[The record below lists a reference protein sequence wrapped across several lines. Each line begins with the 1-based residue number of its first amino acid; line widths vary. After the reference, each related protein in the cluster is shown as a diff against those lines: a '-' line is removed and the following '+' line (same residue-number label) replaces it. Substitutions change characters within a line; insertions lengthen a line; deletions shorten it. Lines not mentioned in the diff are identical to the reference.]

1 MIARLGALLLLFYAL
16 GFVLFA
22 FTLGKP
28 ASADAPATDAAI
40 VLTGGPG
47 RIEHAIEVV
56 RNHQAKRLLVDGV
69 DPSVTKA
76 DLARRI
82 PGSRPWLACCVDL
95 GSESVD
101 TRSNAEEAGRW
112 LGCCVDLGSESVD
125 TRSNAEEAG
134 RWLARHKYRSLRLI
148 TSDWHM
154 RRARY
159 EFEKVLGRKYE
170 LITDAVRTEPS
181 FLTLFGEYNKYLL
194 RRLAVWA
201 DL

>member
-1 MIARLGALLLLFYAL
+1 MITRAAALLLLVYAL
-16 GFVLFA
+16 AFALFA

-28 ASADAPATDAAI
+28 APASAPVTDAAV
-40 VLTGGPG
+40 VLTGGAG
-47 RIEHAIEVV
+47 RFEHAMDVL
-56 RNHQAKRLLVDGV
+56 RTGKAKRLLVSGV

-76 DLARRI
+76 DLARRVA
-82 PGSRPWLACCVDL
+82 GSGKWLACCVDL

-101 TRSNAEEAGRW
+101 TRSNAEET
-112 LGCCVDLGSESVD
+112 S
-125 TRSNAEEAG
+125 
-134 RWLARHKYRSLRLI
+134 RWLAKHKFRSVLLI

-159 EFEKVLGRKYE
+159 EFQKALDDKYK
-170 LITDAVRTEPS
+170 LQTDAVQTEPS
-181 FLTLFGEYNKYLL
+181 LVTLFGEYNKYLL

>member
-1 MIARLGALLLLFYAL
+1 MIARAASLIALIYLL
-16 GFVLFA
+16 GFIFFA
-22 FTLGKP
+22 LTLGRP
-28 ASADAPATDAAI
+28 AAADAPVTQAAV

-47 RIEHAIEVV
+47 RLEHAIDVLKD
-56 RNHQAKRLLVDGV
+56 RRAGRLLVAGA

-76 DLARRI
+76 DLARRL
-82 PGSRPWLACCVDL
+82 GGNRKLVACCVDL

-112 LGCCVDLGSESVD
+112 LAAHRFSSV
-125 TRSNAEEAG
+125 
-134 RWLARHKYRSLRLI
+134 RLI

-159 EFEKVLGRKYE
+159 EFEKVLGGKYR
-170 LITDAVRTEPS
+170 IVTDAVRSQPT
-181 FLTLFGEYNKYLL
+181 FLTLFGEYNKYIL

>member
-1 MIARLGALLLLFYAL
+1 MISRLAALLLLIYAL

-22 FTLGKP
+22 FTLGRP
-28 ASADAPATDAAI
+28 APADAPRSDAAV

-47 RIEHAIEVV
+47 RIEHAIDVLKA
-56 RNHQAKRLLVDGV
+56 QKAKRLLVAGV
-69 DPSVTKA
+69 DPSVTKP
-76 DLARRI
+76 DLANRI
-82 PGSRPWLACCVDL
+82 AGSSKWLACCVDL

-112 LGCCVDLGSESVD
+112 LS
-125 TRSNAEEAG
+125 
-134 RWLARHKYRSLRLI
+134 RHDYRSVRLI

-159 EFEKVLGRKYE
+159 EFEKVLGSKYV
-170 LITDAVRTEPS
+170 LTTDAVLTEPS

-194 RRLAVWA
+194 RRFAVWA

>member
-1 MIARLGALLLLFYAL
+1 MIARLGALLVLFYAL

-22 FTLGKP
+22 FTLGKAAP
-28 ASADAPATDAAI
+28 ADAPATDAAI

-56 RNHQAKRLLVDGV
+56 KDHKARRLLVAGV
-69 DPSVTKA
+69 DPSVTKP

-82 PGSRPWLACCVDL
+82 PGSWSWLACCVDL

-112 LGCCVDLGSESVD
+112 LAKHNYKSV
-125 TRSNAEEAG
+125 
-134 RWLARHKYRSLRLI
+134 RLI

-159 EFEKVLGRKYE
+159 EFHKGLGAKYE

-181 FLTLFGEYNKYLL
+181 FLTLFAEYNKYLL
-194 RRLAVWA
+194 RRFAVWA

>member
-1 MIARLGALLLLFYAL
+1 MITRLASLLVLLYAL

-28 ASADAPATDAAI
+28 APADTKATDAAV
-40 VLTGGPG
+40 VLTGGKG
-47 RIEHAIEVV
+47 RIEHAIDIL
-56 RNHQAKRLLVDGV
+56 RHQDAKRLLVSGT
-69 DPSVTKA
+69 DPAVTKA

-82 PGSRPWLACCVDL
+82 PGSGKVLACCVDL

-101 TRSNAEEAGRW
+101 TRSNAEE
-112 LGCCVDLGSESVD
+112 
-125 TRSNAEEAG
+125 TG
-134 RWLARHKYRSLRLI
+134 RWLATHRFHSVRLI

-159 EFEKVLGRKYE
+159 EFGKVLGGKYV
-170 LITDAVRTEPS
+170 IVTDAVRSEPT
-181 FLTLFGEYNKYLL
+181 FLTLFAEYNKYVL

-201 DL
+201 HLE

>member
-112 LGCCVDLGSESVD
+112 L
-125 TRSNAEEAG
+125 AG
-134 RWLARHKYRSLRLI
+134 HDYRSVRLI

>member
-1 MIARLGALLLLFYAL
+1 MIYRLGSLLALVYAL

-28 ASADAPATDAAI
+28 APANAAATDAAV

-47 RIEHAIEVV
+47 RIEHALDVLKAHEA
-56 RNHQAKRLLVDGV
+56 RRLLVAGV
-69 DPSVTKA
+69 DPSVTKP
-76 DLARRI
+76 DLVRRA
-82 PGSRPWLACCVDL
+82 PGSRKWIACCVDL

-101 TRSNAEEAGRW
+101 TRSNAEEA
-112 LGCCVDLGSESVD
+112 S
-125 TRSNAEEAG
+125 
-134 RWLARHKYRSLRLI
+134 RWLARHNYHSLRLI

-159 EFEKVLGRKYE
+159 EFEKVLGSKYK
-170 LITDAVRTEPS
+170 LVTDAVRTEPG
-181 FLTLFGEYNKYLL
+181 FVILFGEYNKYLL

-201 DL
+201 DI

>member
-1 MIARLGALLLLFYAL
+1 MIARIGSLLLLLYAI

-28 ASADAPATDAAI
+28 ASADVQATDAAV
-40 VLTGGPG
+40 VLTGGKG
-47 RIEHAIEVV
+47 RIEHAIDVV
-56 RNHQAKRLLVDGV
+56 HQGKAKRLLISGV
-69 DPSVTKA
+69 DPSVTKR

-82 PGSRPWLACCVDL
+82 PGSAALLKCCVDL

-112 LGCCVDLGSESVD
+112 LGKH
-125 TRSNAEEAG
+125 NF
-134 RWLARHKYRSLRLI
+134 HSLRLI

-159 EFEKVLGRKYE
+159 EFGKILGRKYV
-170 LITDAVRTEPS
+170 IVTDAVRTEPS

-194 RRLAVWA
+194 RRIAAWA
-201 DL
+201 GL

>member
-1 MIARLGALLLLFYAL
+1 MISRAAALLVLLYAL

-22 FTLGKP
+22 FTLGGP
-28 ASADAPATDAAI
+28 APADSAATDAAI

-47 RIEHAIEVV
+47 RVEQGIAVL
-56 RNHQAKRLLVDGV
+56 RAQKAKRLLVAGA

-76 DLARRI
+76 DIARRL
-82 PGSRPWLACCVDL
+82 GGGGALLRCCVDL

-112 LGCCVDLGSESVD
+112 LG
-125 TRSNAEEAG
+125 
-134 RWLARHKYRSLRLI
+134 RHHFRSLRLI

-159 EFEKVLGRKYE
+159 EFEKVLGGRYA
-170 LITDAVRTEPS
+170 IVTDGVRSSPG
-181 FLTLFGEYNKYLL
+181 FVTLFGEYNKYVL

>member
-1 MIARLGALLLLFYAL
+1 MIARLGALLVLFYAL

-28 ASADAPATDAAI
+28 APTEAAATDAAI

-47 RIEHAIEVV
+47 RIEHAIDVV
-56 RNHQAKRLLVDGV
+56 KEGKAKRLLVAGV
-69 DPSVTKA
+69 DPSVTKP

-82 PGSRPWLACCVDL
+82 SGSRSWIACCVDL

-101 TRSNAEEAGRW
+101 TRSNAEEG
-112 LGCCVDLGSESVD
+112 
-125 TRSNAEEAG
+125 G
-134 RWLARHKYRSLRLI
+134 RWLARHNYKSVRLI

-159 EFEKVLGRKYE
+159 EFDKALGGKYS
-170 LITDAVRTEPS
+170 LITDAVRTEPT

-194 RRLAVWA
+194 RRIAVWV

>member
-1 MIARLGALLLLFYAL
+1 MISRLTSLLLLLYAL
-16 GFVLFA
+16 GFIIFA

-28 ASADAPATDAAI
+28 APASARPVDAAV
-40 VLTGGPG
+40 VLTGGSG
-47 RIEHAIEVV
+47 RIEHGIDVLRAGKARRMLI
-56 RNHQAKRLLVDGV
+56 AGA

-82 PGSRPWLACCVDL
+82 PNSRDL
-95 GSESVD
+95 
-101 TRSNAEEAGRW
+101 
-112 LGCCVDLGSESVD
+112 LKCCVDLGSESVD

-134 RWLARHKYRSLRLI
+134 RWLAKGRFHSLRLI

-159 EFEKVLGRKYE
+159 EFGKVLGSKYV
-170 LITDAVRTEPS
+170 LVTDAVRTEPT

-194 RRLAVWA
+194 RRIAVWA
-201 DL
+201 DI